1 MQDRL
6 EAMSL
11 LLKVVDQGS
20 FSAAGRALR
29 MPVPTLSRRISELEA
44 HLGAR
49 LMIRTTRKLT
59 LTDAGQAYVQ
69 AAQRILDQVREAET
83 QAAGEFVTP
92 RGDLVLTAPILF
104 GRLYVLPVVTDF
116 LSAFPQIN
124 VRLILSDRNAHL
136 VDDQID
142 MAVRIGPLPDSSMI
156 ATAVGTMRRVVCAS
170 PALLD
175 GYGVPRTPAD
185 LNGMPSVVY
194 ASPAETTAWA
204 FGEGHEAVSVTPRLV
219 VSTAEA
225 VAEAAARH
233 VGITRLFHYQA
244 AQAVAE
250 GRLRIVL
257 RDSEPPPAPIHLVH
271 AARGAMPLKM
281 RAFMDFAVPR
291 LRQALTSLSQS

>member
-1 MQDRL
+1 MLDRL
-6 EAMSL
+6 DSMSL
-11 LLKVVDQGS
+11 LLKVIDQGS
-20 FSAAGRALR
+20 FSAAGRALG
-29 MPVPTLSRRISELEA
+29 MPVPTLTRRISELEA

-49 LMIRTTRKLT
+49 LLIRTTRKLT
-59 LTDAGQAYVQ
+59 LTDIGMAYAQ
-69 AAQRILDQVREAET
+69 AARRILDQVKEAET

-116 LSAFPQIN
+116 LSAFPEIN
-124 VRLILSDRNAHL
+124 ARLILSDRNAHL

-175 GYGVPRTPAD
+175 DYGTPQTPAD
-185 LNGMPSVVY
+185 LARMPVVVY
-194 ASPAETTAWA
+194 ASPFETTAWI
-204 FGEGHEAVSVTPRLV
+204 FDGHEAVSVSPRLI

-233 VGITRLFHYQA
+233 VGITRLHHYQA
-244 AQAVAE
+244 APAVAE

-257 RDSEPPPAPIHLVH
+257 RDHEPPPVPIHLVH
-271 AARGAMPLKM
+271 TARGAMPLKM

-291 LRQALTSLSQS
+291 LRQALTVLSQS

>member
-1 MQDRL
+1 
-6 EAMSL
+6 MSL
-11 LLKVVDQGS
+11 LLKVIDQGS
-20 FSAAGRALR
+20 FSAAGRVLG
-29 MPVPTLSRRISELEA
+29 MPVPTLTRRISDLEA
-44 HLGAR
+44 HLGAQ
-49 LMIRTTRKLT
+49 LLIRTTRKLT
-59 LTDAGQAYVQ
+59 LTDVGLAYVQ
-69 AAQRILDQVREAET
+69 AAQRILDQVKEAEA
-83 QAAGEFVTP
+83 QAGGEFLAP

-104 GRLYVLPVVTDF
+104 GRLHVLPVVTDF
-116 LSAFPQIN
+116 LSAFPAIN
-124 VRLILSDRNAHL
+124 VRLMLSDRNAHL

-175 GYGVPRTPAD
+175 GYGTPRTPAD
-185 LNGMPSVVY
+185 LVGMPAVVY
-194 ASPAETTAWA
+194 ASPFEATSWA
-204 FGEGHEAVSVTPRLV
+204 FGDGHEAVSVSPRLI

-233 VGITRLFHYQA
+233 VGITRLLHYQA
-244 AQAVAE
+244 ARAVAD

-257 RDSEPPPAPIHLVH
+257 RDFEPRPVPIHLVH

-291 LRQALTSLSQS
+291 LRQALAALSQS